1 MPTEGSSKRKRTP
14 KADLQST
21 TNPAPPSPNKQARRG
36 TAPARNTDEINLSDS
51 DSEDDYGPRA
61 PAPAAPPPTSTSPPK
76 ATAGPTLPARNTD
89 EIDLSDDSE
98 TGPAPPPPPPPPP
111 RETAQQPAAAEEDS
125 DPDSE
130 DDYGPALPGSAA
142 AASRRGP
149 IGPSL
154 PPTEEAPTRDEWMLA
169 PPTSTGYTE
178 RDPTKLR
185 ARKFASKTSSTA
197 GEGVSSIWTET
208 PEEKLRRLQDSVLG
222 RDGGDDNN
230 NTNTNNANSSG
241 TKGAAAAQQLEEER
255 NKKISAAIEGQRG
268 KSLYEQHNDQK
279 RKAAG
284 GKDGDDEEDDPSK
297 RAFDKEKDMALSSKI
312 GTAQRRDLIN
322 KSANFGGRFQKGSYL

>member
-1 MPTEGSSKRKRTP
+1 MSSIGPQMPSQASSKRKRTP
-14 KADLQST
+14 ESDSPIT
-21 TNPAPPSPNKQARRG
+21 HGPAPPSPSKQARRDD
-36 TAPARNTDEINLSDS
+36 TAANDQANNADEINLSDS
-51 DSEDDYGPRA
+51 DSDDDYGPRA
-61 PAPAAPPPTSTSPPK
+61 PGAAAPASKPSS
-76 ATAGPTLPARNTD
+76 GPTLPNNTD
-89 EIDLSDDSE
+89 EIDLSSDSD
-98 TGPAPPPPPPPPP
+98 TGRAPPAEPQPQPQAQPAP
-111 RETAQQPAAAEEDS
+111 AANSDS
-125 DPDSE
+125 DSE
-130 DDYGPALPGSAA
+130 DDYGPALPGSKA

-154 PPTEEAPTRDEWMLA
+154 PPTEAAPTRDEWMLA

-222 RDGGDDNN
+222 RGGDSDGDGGGGQQGK
-230 NTNTNNANSSG
+230 ASS
-241 TKGAAAAQQLEEER
+241 TSAAAQQEEER
-255 NKKISAAIEGQRG
+255 NRKIAATLEGRRG
-268 KSLYEQHNDQK
+268 KSMYEEHNDQK

-284 GKDGDDEEDDPSK
+284 GKADEEEDDPSK

-312 GTAQRRDLIN
+312 GTAQRRELVN